1 MMDDMD
7 DLIAFLRARLD
18 EDEQAALSWPEG
30 GRQWQTVGGRKL
42 SYRNDSSEMV
52 TAIDVSNASSLWNE
66 QIYVK
71 YDLDDAPEHIARHDP
86 ARVLAEVEAK
96 RRILE
101 LHSYATGHSCSVT
114 DGTGYHLNY
123 GEVDGQSAC
132 TTLRLLASIYDGHL
146 EYCDTWR
153 P

>member
-1 MMDDMD
+1 MMDGMN
-7 DLIAFLRARLD
+7 DLVQFLRARLD

-30 GRQWQTVGGRKL
+30 SRQWQTVGGRKL
-42 SYRNDSSEMV
+42 SYRNGSSEMV

-96 RRILE
+96 RRRLE
-101 LHSYATGHSCSVT
+101 LLADAIQRGHDDSDIAS
-114 DGTGYHLNY
+114 
-123 GEVDGQSAC
+123 E
-132 TTLRLLASIYDGHL
+132 LLPLEALPYDRHPD
-146 EYCDTWR
+146 YRDTWR

>member
-1 MMDDMD
+1 MDRMD
-7 DLIAFLRARLD
+7 DLITFLRARLD

-30 GRQWQTVGGRKL
+30 SRQWQTVGGRKL

-86 ARVLAEVEAK
+86 ARVLAEVDAK
-96 RRILE
+96 RGLIE
-101 LHSYATGHSCSVT
+101 LHEAADHEYADEPVCLSC
-114 DGTGYHLNY
+114 DQGGPLPYP
-123 GEVDGQSAC
+123 C
-132 TTLRLLASIYDGHL
+132 PTLRLLALPFAEHPDYQ
-146 EYCDTWR
+146 DTWR